1 MAYLGNI
8 YCQSVMVA
16 FIFDRIIMGKSV
28 MAFICDR
35 ITMGKIINII
45 SHNVKPAAHKSFYNL
60 ATMAVKGNTDNKF
73 IFLPST
79 IVQQDKNQNLVLV
92 LSFFA
97 QQIRSWPLGKEK
109 KHRPKYNR
117 KTKLIAPR
125 VKFQFDNSVA
135 YLSIVTKRGVE
146 TH

>member
-28 MAFICDR
+28 MAFICDK

-45 SHNVKPAAHKSFYNL
+45 SHNVKLAAHKSFYNL

-73 IFLPST
+73 NFLSRT
-79 IVQQDKNQNLVLV
+79 IVQHDRKVQLFAEHLAQEDKT
-92 LSFFA
+92 
-97 QQIRSWPLGKEK
+97 QI
-109 KHRPKYNR
+109 
-117 KTKLIAPR
+117 
-125 VKFQFDNSVA
+125 
-135 YLSIVTKRGVE
+135 
-146 TH
+146 

>member
-1 MAYLGNI
+1 
-8 YCQSVMVA
+8 
-16 FIFDRIIMGKSV
+16 MGKSV

-92 LSFFA
+92 LSFYFNKTITKFFLL
-97 QQIRSWPLGKEK
+97 QSSEIDIPNGKFTI
-109 KHRPKYNR
+109 P
-117 KTKLIAPR
+117 TQA
-125 VKFQFDNSVA
+125 
-135 YLSIVTKRGVE
+135 GVLP
-146 TH
+146 

>member
-73 IFLPST
+73 
-79 IVQQDKNQNLVLV
+79 N
-92 LSFFA
+92 FFCRA
-97 QQIRSWPLGKEK
+97 QLCNRIKIKTWSWFCL
-109 KHRPKYNR
+109 
-117 KTKLIAPR
+117 
-125 VKFQFDNSVA
+125 FF
-135 YLSIVTKRGVE
+135 
-146 TH
+146 

>member
-1 MAYLGNI
+1 
-8 YCQSVMVA
+8 
-16 FIFDRIIMGKSV
+16 MGKV
-28 MAFICDR
+28 
-35 ITMGKIINII
+35 INII
-45 SHNVKPAAHKSFYNL
+45 SLNVKLAAHKSFYNL

-73 IFLPST
+73 NFLPST